1 MKIKWKMGECVGT
14 GTFGKVFRALNCSNG
29 KEFAVKVIEFDKSS
43 FSEEEAVIKDMEVKG
58 KKLKI

>member
-43 FSEEEAVIKDMEVKG
+43 FSEEEAIIKDMEVC
-58 KKLKI
+58 